1 MSSKAFACCLIPFVI
16 LATLNAGGYRYG
28 ASDQAFYQPAVLAQ
42 LDPQLF
48 PRDADLIA
56 AQATLTTYDE
66 VIATIVRVTGASVPS
81 AFAAL
86 YVVSLLLIAAG
97 TWLIARRL
105 YTTAWAGVALLAA
118 MTLRHA
124 VARSGTNTLEGYF
137 HPRQIAYGLGL
148 LAVAAFLRG
157 RFVLTSAL
165 VLAAGAVHPTAA
177 LWFAV
182 WLGAAAAIAHPAA
195 RRVLMVAAVPVAAVA
210 AWAFASG
217 PLAGRLAVMDDE
229 WLRMLET
236 KDYLFIWGWP
246 LYAWVFNLGYLAV
259 IAVMFQWRRAAGLAG
274 EHERALVLGSL
285 ALVVVFVVALVTQAL
300 HLVLAFQ
307 LQPARLFLIFD
318 FMATAYAV
326 WVIAELPRL
335 RGPAYETHVRRPGL
349 SGPAVAAVI
358 LFSVVRGAYVVQQ
371 ADRPLVQVGVADDD
385 WGRVMA
391 WAKTTDKGSAWV
403 ADPMHAILYGTSVRV
418 AGERDVFVEGV
429 KDAALGI
436 YDRRIAVRTAERLR
450 EVDDFPGLTTD
461 QVRALA
467 AKHALDYLVT
477 ESIHAL
483 PVAFES
489 GALHVY
495 RLR

>member
-48 PRDADLIA
+48 PRDAGLIA
-56 AQATLTTYDE
+56 AQAKLTTYDE
-66 VIATIVRVTGASVPS
+66 VIATVVRVTGASVPG

-97 TWLIARRL
+97 TWLVGRRL
-105 YTTAWAGVALLAA
+105 YSSAWATLALLAA

-157 RFVLTSAL
+157 RFVVTAAL

-182 WLGAAAAIAHPAA
+182 WLAAAAAIANPLA
-195 RRVLMVAAVPVAAVA
+195 RRTLLAAGPLLLIAA
-210 AWAFASG
+210 AWALLRG

-229 WLRMLET
+229 WLRMLAT
-236 KDYLFIWGWP
+236 KDYLFILGWP
-246 LYAWVFNLGYLAV
+246 LYAWVFNLGYLV
-259 IAVMFQWRRAAGLAG
+259 IIALLYRARVRAGVVG
-274 EHERALVLGSL
+274 DGERALVLGSL
-285 ALVVVFVVALVTQAL
+285 ALVAVFVVALVTQAL
-300 HLVLAFQ
+300 HIVLAFQ

-318 FMATAYAV
+318 FLATVYAV
-326 WVIAELPRL
+326 WVVTEM
-335 RGPAYETHVRRPGL
+335 RRPGL
-349 SGPAVAAVI
+349 SGPAVAAVVI
-358 LFSVVRGAYVVQQ
+358 LFSILRGAYVLYQAERPAVQI
-371 ADRPLVQVGVADDD
+371 GVADDD

-391 WAKTTDKGSAWV
+391 WAKTTDKQSAWI

-418 AGERDVFVEGV
+418 AGERDVFLEGV

-436 YDRRIAVRTAERLR
+436 YDRRIAVRTTERLR
-450 EVDDFPGLTTD
+450 DLDDFPAITTGEF
-461 QVRALA
+461 RELA
-467 AKHALDYLVT
+467 ARHQLDYLIT
-477 ESIHAL
+477 EGIHAL
-483 PVAFES
+483 PVAFAS
-489 GALHVY
+489 GPLRVY